1 MNELYDLGLDGNRY
15 SLMKLKKITYFMN
28 LEDLPDIFNDSIDV
42 LGSLDD
48 NYCTIVQMILIILL
62 KL

>member
-42 LGSLDD
+42 LVSLDD
-48 NYCTIVQMILIILL
+48 NYCTIVQMILIILF

>member
-1 MNELYDLGLDGNRY
+1 
-15 SLMKLKKITYFMN
+15 MKLKKITYFMN